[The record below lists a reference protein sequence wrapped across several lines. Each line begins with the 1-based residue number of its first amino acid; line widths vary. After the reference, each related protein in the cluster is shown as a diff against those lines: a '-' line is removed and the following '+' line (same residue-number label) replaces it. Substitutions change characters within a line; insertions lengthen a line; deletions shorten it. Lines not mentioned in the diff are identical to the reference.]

1 LSEELAPAL
10 SEELERVQFPAPVQE
25 LAAELAQVP
34 APVLAR
40 EWVRE
45 RGPALVAMRV

>member
-10 SEELERVQFPAPVQE
+10 SEEWERVQFPAQVRE
-25 LAAELAQVP
+25 LAAELVQVP

-40 EWVRE
+40 ESVRE

>member
-1 LSEELAPAL
+1 MSEELVPAL
-10 SEELERVQFPAPVQE
+10 SEELERVQFPAPVRE

-40 EWVRE
+40 ESVRE
-45 RGPALVAMRV
+45 RDPALVVMRV